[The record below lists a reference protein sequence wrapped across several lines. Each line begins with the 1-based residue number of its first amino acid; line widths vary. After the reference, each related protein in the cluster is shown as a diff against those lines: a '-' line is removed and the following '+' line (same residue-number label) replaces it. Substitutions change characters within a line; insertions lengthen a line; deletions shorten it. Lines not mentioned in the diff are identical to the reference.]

1 MHTLREF
8 LHNVHALRRLKCRHD
23 LALRGIRLA
32 HAHVFQKAALDET
45 AVLAHE
51 GHRIHQLIL
60 VHVLHMHA
68 ADQHIAALRIKE
80 SGEQV
85 RQRGLAAAGGPH
97 KGHRLPLANAQRNI
111 FQRVLLAVVAESH
124 VLQRHRASLRVP
136 GLVALGEGRAVQHA
150 VNAGERVL
158 HQHVVFAHV
167 HQLAQR
173 HRHRRRDDD
182 IEQQVQHQLRR
193 DCAAGQPE
201 AAEDQEHEHA
211 VDRQRVQAHGHA
223 HFLGVGDR
231 PALVII
237 NGGLEFLEREHRLTE
252 GLDYGNAP
260 DVFNGLAGHIR
271 QRILVLD
278 HFLLHTLAGH
288 LRHDGK
294 AQRHR
299 REAQQTQPP
308 VKNRQQGQ
316 QSYDGRH
323 DLCLVRE
330 LMRQIRFRRTGGF
343 GDGATESAAAEL
355 LDGAQRQG
363 SDMPCHG
370 QPQIGGD
377 AERGQV

>member
-60 VHVLHMHA
+60 VHVLHIHA

-85 RQRGLAAAGGPH
+85 
-97 KGHRLPLANAQRNI
+97 
-111 FQRVLLAVVAESH
+111 
-124 VLQRHRASLRVP
+124 
-136 GLVALGEGRAVQHA
+136 
-150 VNAGERVL
+150 
-158 HQHVVFAHV
+158 
-167 HQLAQR
+167 
-173 HRHRRRDDD
+173 
-182 IEQQVQHQLRR
+182 
-193 DCAAGQPE
+193 
-201 AAEDQEHEHA
+201 
-211 VDRQRVQAHGHA
+211 RQRVQAHGHA

-252 GLDYGNAP
+252 GLDYGNAS

-271 QRILVLD
+271 QRILVLG

-370 QPQIGGD
+370 QPQIGGN